1 MIRFRPSVPSRP
13 SLPLAVALLV
23 TLALGAICVAA
34 PRSSGDPGRLPKTVV
49 PVHYD
54 IDLALDPESRR
65 VDGFEVIDIEV
76 REPTARVVLNADSI
90 KVTRATIDKKPRSA
104 IVTYDDDAETVTL
117 TFQRP
122 LPVGRHKLHL
132 TFTGQI
138 HKSGPGLYAVD
149 YETEDGSKRLISS
162 HLAPA
167 DARRMFPVWD
177 EPALKATFALSV
189 TLPRSYTAVSNMPI
203 AREEPAGPGAKKIS
217 FQPTPKMSSYLVALT
232 AGELERISAQV
243 DGITVSVVTTAGK
256 REQARFALN
265 SAVEVLRYF
274 NDYFGVKYPLPKLDL
289 IAVPDGHV
297 SAMEHWGAITFQDYR
312 LLLNPATSSAY
323 ARREMFSLIA
333 HEIAHQWFGNLVT
346 MSWWDNL
353 WLNEGFATWMESK
366 VTERFH
372 PRWRTWLSNSDE
384 KQSAMRQDAD
394 GSAHPI
400 HQPVRD
406 KSAASEMFDDITYN
420 KAGAVVRMLEGYLGP
435 EVFRAGLRKY
445 VSDYA
450 YGNTTPADLWRALE
464 AVSGKPVAAVA
475 TTFIEQRG
483 VPLIITE
490 TKCLPDKQQR
500 LVLRQEPFTINSSGQ
515 TARWMV
521 PITVAPVSEQ
531 QRTAEVVLL
540 RDETTEIPA
549 GRCGDAVKLNS
560 GDTGYYR
567 VEYDAAMRAALI
579 KSFPLLSPAD
589 RVNMLADA
597 WALVQAG
604 RAEPT
609 FYLDLVEQIG
619 DDSRPVWDQVM
630 RVFKEIDRLQYG
642 RPERAAFQAYARLK
656 LRAVLDRVTW
666 DAPRPDGDGTIALRA
681 QLVQTLG
688 EFGDGEVLTEARHR
702 FEVFVQKPA
711 SLRPGLR
718 EAVNRLAGMAADRD
732 SYDTLLSLARKATTT
747 KERDRYYLAAA
758 GARDPALAREMLNLT
773 LSKELPS
780 SLLGRVMTTM
790 AFDGGHADLVWGFLR
805 KNFNKLADRQG
816 SSFREEFVPDFMKNF
831 SDRSRAAELAAFAPA
846 HATSDGRAAAKRAEE
861 QIKLD
866 ADFKAR
872 TLPAIDEWIRSHSP
886 RG

>member
-1 MIRFRPSVPSRP
+1 MRSRP
-13 SLPLAVALLV
+13 
-23 TLALGAICVAA
+23 A
-34 PRSSGDPGRLPKTVV
+34 PRRRKSRS
-49 PVHYD
+49 
-54 IDLALDPESRR
+54 SRR
-65 VDGFEVIDIEV
+65 P
-76 REPTARVVLNADSI
+76 RC
-90 KVTRATIDKKPRSA
+90 RAT
-104 IVTYDDDAETVTL
+104 
-117 TFQRP
+117 
-122 LPVGRHKLHL
+122 
-132 TFTGQI
+132 
-138 HKSGPGLYAVD
+138 
-149 YETEDGSKRLISS
+149 SS
-162 HLAPA
+162 
-167 DARRMFPVWD
+167 
-177 EPALKATFALSV
+177 
-189 TLPRSYTAVSNMPI
+189 
-203 AREEPAGPGAKKIS
+203 
-217 FQPTPKMSSYLVALT
+217 QLT
-232 AGELERISAQV
+232 AGELEQISAQV
-243 DGITVSVVTTAGK
+243 DGITVSVITTAGK
-256 REQARFALN
+256 SEQARFALK
-265 SAVEVLRYF
+265 SAVEVLHYF

-289 IAVPDGHV
+289 IAIPNGYYGI
-297 SAMEHWGAITFQDYR
+297 AMEHWGAITFQDYR
-312 LLLNPATSSAY
+312 LLFNPATSSAY
-323 ARREMFSLIA
+323 ARREIFALIA

-366 VTERFH
+366 VTEQFH

-406 KSAASEMFDDITYN
+406 KSAMSDMFDDITYN
-420 KAGAVVRMLEGYLGP
+420 KAGAIVRMLEGYLGP
-435 EVFRAGLRKY
+435 EVFRAGIRKY
-445 VSDYA
+445 MSDHA

-464 AVSGKPVAAVA
+464 AVSGRPIAAVA

-483 VPLIITE
+483 VPLIVTE
-490 TKCLPDKQQR
+490 TKCLGNKEQR
-500 LVLRQEPFTINSSGQ
+500 MVLRQEPFTLNSPGQ
-515 TARWMV
+515 PPARWQV
-521 PITVAPVSEQ
+521 PITIVPVQKVQREQ
-531 QRTAEVVLL
+531 RPAEPILL
-540 RDETTEIPA
+540 KDQPLEVPA

-560 GDTGYYR
+560 DDTGYYR
-567 VEYDAAMRAALI
+567 VQYDAAMRAALI

-597 WALVQAG
+597 WALVEAG

-609 FYLDLVEQIG
+609 YYLELVEQIG
-619 DDSRPVWDQVM
+619 DDSRPVWEQVM

-656 LRAVLDRVTW
+656 LRAVLDRITW

-688 EFGDGEVLTEARHR
+688 EFGDGEVLSEARHR
-702 FEVFVQKPA
+702 FEVFLQKPA

-718 EAVNRLAGMAADRD
+718 EAVSRLAGVAADRN
-732 SYDTLLSLARKATTT
+732 SYDTLLSLARNAPTT

-758 GARDPALAREMLNLT
+758 AARDPALAREMLNLT

-780 SLLGRVMTTM
+780 SLLGKVMTTM

-872 TLPAIDEWIRSHSP
+872 TLPAIDEWIRSRSP